1 MNIIISNDVAPSH
14 YLVMEPSLVLRG
26 SYFFF
31 FQLELRLLLEGLKIG
46 VYFIYPIL
54 GCGLDDVLKVNFSL
68 QLTNDVFY
76 PPNHKTHFSFALGC
90 PQGFNFSWPFWCG
103 WVETGLNGQKW
114 MGKGKFCM
122 HPRAKIIHVLWLGD
136 LKDSLKNVAAKSI
149 HNKPSNVGRVLS
161 SFFWKKKI
169 KFCSQ
174 ITFLKLFS
182 KWKIEFVKWLIQ
194 FLRKITPNPKTNKKW
209 LRVFWWFA
217 TLQPSVSQ
225 WIWQTRKFW
234 PVFSSTPVEIKN
246 K

>member
-1 MNIIISNDVAPSH
+1 MNS
-14 YLVMEPSLVLRG
+14 VLA
-26 SYFFF
+26 YFFKIKSQGSKISLCWKKNTTYTYWACSEVRFQNNYKFWAF
-31 FQLELRLLLEGLKIG
+31 FSFPHFFKIG
-46 VYFIYPIL
+46 NKNNLTSMWKNRIQYSSQQKKY
-54 GCGLDDVLKVNFSL
+54 DV
-68 QLTNDVFY
+68 
-76 PPNHKTHFSFALGC
+76 
-90 PQGFNFSWPFWCG
+90 G
-103 WVETGLNGQKW
+103 W
-114 MGKGKFCM
+114 
-122 HPRAKIIHVLWLGD
+122 
-136 LKDSLKNVAAKSI
+136 
-149 HNKPSNVGRVLS
+149 VLS

-209 LRVFWWFA
+209 LIVFWWFA